1 MSNAKAQNSNDK
13 KKHEPIK
20 GVKGTQDIFP
30 KEYYRRTEV
39 FKAIQECFE
48 SYGYQGMDV
57 PIIEPLELHLR
68 KSGDKIVKSM
78 YTFKDYGNRDI
89 CLRPEITASVVRAF
103 NEGLSNESRP
113 VKIYYFGPTF
123 RYDKPQEGRFRQF
136 TQAGVEIIGSNSLEH
151 DAEVIKLACDCMEK
165 IGIKNYEIA
174 ISDVEILFTI
184 FKKLAIPEREKSLLI
199 GALEDLNKLKDIKS
213 GIPDVKK
220 KLIELG
226 ISKDETESE
235 EGKYFRILEAI
246 VELSTIRG
254 TPDYVFPKIES
265 LLRKY
270 IDDLT
275 VLKPL
280 ENLKIVS
287 SCLDSF
293 GINWQKARIDFGF
306 GRGLEYYTG
315 TIFEIY
321 CPRLGA
327 ANQVCGGGRY
337 DELLSL
343 LGGRGDSQSIG
354 FAFGFERLLLAIERE
369 EENKEDSAYH
379 GNLKT
384 SNLDALVIPL
394 DKKLFRYAIKISQ
407 TLRVRGAK
415 LDIDFSLRKSGKIT
429 KKADQLKIPFVIYI
443 GEEEEKQG
451 FLSIKDLKSGIQE
464 KYPLNDI
471 EKIIEKISDR

>member
-199 GALEDLNKLKDIKS
+199 GEAKWEEKTDMEKL
-213 GIPDVKK
+213 GN
-220 KLIELG
+220 EL
-226 ISKDETESE
+226 
-235 EGKYFRILEAI
+235 
-246 VELSTIRG
+246 
-254 TPDYVFPKIES
+254 
-265 LLRKY
+265 
-270 IDDLT
+270 
-275 VLKPL
+275 
-280 ENLKIVS
+280 
-287 SCLDSF
+287 
-293 GINWQKARIDFGF
+293 
-306 GRGLEYYTG
+306 
-315 TIFEIY
+315 
-321 CPRLGA
+321 
-327 ANQVCGGGRY
+327 
-337 DELLSL
+337 
-343 LGGRGDSQSIG
+343 
-354 FAFGFERLLLAIERE
+354 
-369 EENKEDSAYH
+369 
-379 GNLKT
+379 
-384 SNLDALVIPL
+384 
-394 DKKLFRYAIKISQ
+394 
-407 TLRVRGAK
+407 
-415 LDIDFSLRKSGKIT
+415 T
-429 KKADQLKIPFVIYI
+429 KKINNLPF
-443 GEEEEKQG
+443 
-451 FLSIKDLKSGIQE
+451 IK
-464 KYPLNDI
+464 KYK
-471 EKIIEKISDR
+471 KIIKAYWLKHPPMDRAGYNIFSPADVLSVLR